1 MARTTIVNQPTER
14 ILLRI
19 DPTRKAAFLNMLK
32 LFDFVE
38 VEPLAKQF
46 SRYQQN
52 APQQVPLTDDDIQRE
67 INAVR
72 RHRKRA

>member
-1 MARTTIVNQPTER
+1 MARTAPNQPAER

-19 DPTRKAAFLNMLK
+19 DPARKAAFLNMLK

-38 VEPLAKQF
+38 VEPLSKQL
-46 SRYQQN
+46 SRYEQN
-52 APQQVPLTDDDIQRE
+52 APKQAPLSDDDVQRE

-72 RHRKRA
+72 RSRKQA

>member
-1 MARTTIVNQPTER
+1 MAQTATNRPAER

-19 DPTRKAAFLNMLK
+19 DPARKVAFLNMLK

-38 VEPLAKQF
+38 VEPLSKQLG
-46 SRYQQN
+46 RYEQN
-52 APQQVPLTDDDIQRE
+52 APKHVPLTDDDVQRE

-72 RHRKRA
+72 RSQKQA